1 MATKRSFG
9 TVRKLPSGRY
19 QVRYRR
25 HGKQL
30 SSGRTF
36 ATKADAN
43 AHLAALE
50 TDLARGAI
58 FSPDVGK
65 VRFGEDARRWLDE
78 RDIQPRTRE
87 THESQL
93 KWINDTFELAVLN
106 EITPGDVRA
115 WHGQLVR
122 SRLHPNSVSKI
133 YRMLRTIFTTAVDDG
148 LIKVNP
154 AHVKGASREATVE
167 RPLLEWDQVT
177 ALANAI
183 EPRFSAMIWL
193 AATSGLRFGELTAL
207 RPSDFD
213 FERATVTVRHSLA
226 FRRGSGPTV
235 GSPKTSSAHRTVSV
249 PAPVL
254 AKVERHIESYIDDV
268 YGATFVFTSMKGRP
282 LLNRYAALFPE
293 QAGRMV
299 LDGAVDP
306 SLSAIQ
312 QNLRQAGGFQLAF
325 DDYLAD
331 CLANDC
337 PLGSAAD
344 EVEAKV
350 TELFAT
356 AAATPLPTGNPERP
370 LTQTLAVYGIVAP
383 LYAPDVWPV
392 LTESLTAAFDGDGT
406 LLLAAADQYTG
417 RGPDEYSSNQAQAQT
432 AITCLDAQIPG
443 ARLGAHR
450 RRFSGCVAV
459 VRSPVLW
466 AQRGRL

>member
-25 HGKQL
+25 HGKQM
-30 SSGRTF
+30 SSGQTF

-58 FSPDVGK
+58 VSPDVGK
-65 VRFGEDARRWLDE
+65 VRFGDYARRWLDE
-78 RDIQPRTRE
+78 RDIRPRTRE
-87 THESQL
+87 TYESQL

-154 AHVKGASREATVE
+154 AHVKGASREAMVE

-235 GSPKTSSAHRTVSV
+235 GAPKTSSAHRTVSV
-249 PAPVL
+249 PTPVL
-254 AKVERHIESYIDDV
+254 VKVERHIESYMDDV
-268 YGATFVFTSMKGRP
+268 DGATFVFTSMKGRP
-282 LLNRYAALFPE
+282 LLNRYFAPYWRRARSRVGLDDVRFHDLRHLAGTEAAS
-293 QAGRMV
+293 AGASLREVMARMGHASA
-299 LDGAVDP
+299 DA
-306 SLSAIQ
+306 SLRYLKASERRDREIADALT
-312 QNLRQAGGFQLAF
+312 LRMGTSMSDA
-325 DDYLAD
+325 
-331 CLANDC
+331 
-337 PLGSAAD
+337 S
-344 EVEAKV
+344 
-350 TELFAT
+350 
-356 AAATPLPTGNPERP
+356 
-370 LTQTLAVYGIVAP
+370 
-383 LYAPDVWPV
+383 
-392 LTESLTAAFDGDGT
+392 GD
-406 LLLAAADQYTG
+406 
-417 RGPDEYSSNQAQAQT
+417 
-432 AITCLDAQIPG
+432 
-443 ARLGAHR
+443 
-450 RRFSGCVAV
+450 
-459 VRSPVLW
+459 
-466 AQRGRL
+466 